1 MVGIVR
7 VHRQQTHYI
16 YGMAGTIKELV
27 CGYMVYLVLLHILH
41 AVELKHMWQRIKN
54 TYEKNRPTTDLP
66 TGHTK

>member
-7 VHRQQTHYI
+7 VHRQQTHY
-16 YGMAGTIKELV
+16 M
-27 CGYMVYLVLLHILH
+27 YLVLLHTLH
-41 AVELKHMWQRIKN
+41 VVELKHMWQRIKN